1 MKMHNDESLQLSSS
15 KESGWNEWIIPQ
27 DPMADG
33 GYSAKENK
41 EQENKDKKKDY
52 YLEWS

>member
-1 MKMHNDESLQLSSS
+1 MYSDESLQLSPS

-27 DPMADG
+27 DSIAER
-33 GYSAKENK
+33 GYSTKENK
-41 EQENKDKKKDY
+41 EQENKDKEKDY